1 MKKVIQPL
9 AWYLVLASILAL
21 ASSFALN
28 LVSGTVY
35 AGGFAHDHQHGASA
49 PVALPPEGEKWAS
62 DAPLREGMARIRQLI
77 EQQAASSRARDL
89 ERALEAEVAT
99 LIEHCRLAPQA
110 DAALHQLLGEL
121 LSGAE
126 ALAAGADREQ
136 ALVRMHGAL
145 QRYPQLFADPSWQAP
160 THSARH

>member
-9 AWYLVLASILAL
+9 AWYLVLASVLAL

-35 AGGFAHDHQHGASA
+35 AAGFAHDHQHGASA
-49 PVALPPEGEKWAS
+49 PVALPPEGDRWVS
-62 DAPLREGMARIRQLI
+62 DAPLREGMARIRQLV
-77 EQQAASSRARDL
+77 EQQAALPRDL

-99 LIEHCRLAPQA
+99 LIERCRLAPQA
-110 DAALHQLLGEL
+110 DAALHLLLGEL

-126 ALAAGADREQ
+126 ALAAGAEREQ
-136 ALVRMHGAL
+136 ALARMHGAL
-145 QRYPQLFADPSWQAP
+145 HRYPQLFADPHWQAP